1 MNKVLTGKGL
11 KRTLAA
17 LVMLT
22 LLFVQTVSV
31 LAVSDVSLTREDIA
45 TIIEE
50 TARRKNIP
58 PEILKAVAWI
68 ESRKTQFTSSGAPF
82 VSRGNRG
89 LMQINNVHTNFDSNL
104 ILYDVEYNIEAG
116 ADILLS
122 KWLDSR
128 TPVVGNRD
136 PNTLEHWYFA
146 LWAYNGWLSRN
157 NPNLHGEETYQ
168 DRVFDLIRT
177 RYGQEVSTIDW
188 SYIPVSG
195 LPQWGLHL
203 PEPSVTH
210 EGGILFF
217 QPEDRAIA
225 DVRQDLYVLKA
236 PNDDVRF
243 TLRTGDEVVIA
254 SEPHLEEGLYWYE
267 ILHSATGQ
275 RGWVAGIYL
284 KPVFVRR
291 EAADDAL
298 WSLILD
304 PDIQD
309 ETEPAQM
316 DVKDKAGENPEGITL
331 PDAEDKQQTDEVDLL
346 VMPEAT
352 GNDVQSVTDTEA
364 ILSPPHFS
372 DMINHPAREAVETL
386 TSMGVISTNDQRA
399 FRPHQAISRQEM
411 AVILDKFF
419 NFEDVTL
426 PIETL
431 VQLSDAYTDGSQT
444 SSWAL
449 AAMSRA
455 ASLGVIGGYPDG
467 AIRPLEVATREQGIV
482 MLVKSMHHSE
492 QLSEIC
498 ASQYFKD
505 GSTINHWALPAV
517 NVLLDL
523 GIFEG
528 LDHTCLNPQQELTRV
543 ELAVVLYRIHRLNNR

>member
-1 MNKVLTGKGL
+1 VSKILTGKNL

-17 LVMLT
+17 LVILILLLT
-22 LLFVQTVSV
+22 QTAAV
-31 LAVSDVSLTREDIA
+31 LAVSDVSLTREDIIV
-45 TIIEE
+45 IIEE

-58 PEILKAVAWI
+58 PEILKAIAWI
-68 ESRKTQFTSSGAPF
+68 ESRKTQFTSSGTPF

-89 LMQINNVHTNFDSNL
+89 LMQINTVHTNFDSHQ
-104 ILYDVEYNIEAG
+104 ILYDVTYNIEAG

-128 TPVVGNRD
+128 TPVVGSRD
-136 PNTLEHWYFA
+136 PNILEHWYFA

-157 NPNLHGEETYQ
+157 NPNLHGEGTYQ
-168 DRVFDLIRT
+168 DKVFDLIRT
-177 RYGQEVSTIDW
+177 RYGQEVSTVDW
-188 SYIPVSG
+188 SYIPASG
-195 LPQWGLHL
+195 LPPRGLHV
-203 PEPSVTH
+203 PEPSGTH

-243 TLRTGDEVVIA
+243 TLRAGDEVVIT
-254 SEPHLEEGLYWYE
+254 SKPHLEEGLYWYE

-304 PDIQD
+304 PDIPD
-309 ETEPAQM
+309 EAELVWM
-316 DVKDKAGENPEGITL
+316 DV
-331 PDAEDKQQTDEVDLL
+331 
-346 VMPEAT
+346 T
-352 GNDVQSVTDTEA
+352 GNDEENLEGIA
-364 ILSPPHFS
+364 LPLSEEDQKMEEVELLIMPKETANEIKSGVDINATFTPPLFS
-372 DMINHPAREAVETL
+372 DMTNHPAREAVEALTL
-386 TSMGVISTNDQRA
+386 MGVFSTNDRSE
-399 FRPHQAISRQEM
+399 FRPHQAITRQEM

-419 NFEDVTL
+419 HFEDDTL
-426 PIETL
+426 PVETL
-431 VQLSDAYTDGSQT
+431 GQLSDAYTDGRQT

-455 ASLGVIGGYPDG
+455 ATLGVIGGYPDG
-467 AIRPLEVATREQGIV
+467 TIRPLEVSTREQGMV
-482 MLVKSMHHSE
+482 MIVKSMHHSMP
-492 QLSEIC
+492 LDGIC
-498 ASQYFKD
+498 ASHYFVD
-505 GSTINHWALPAV
+505 GSAINQWALPAL

-528 LDHTCLNPQQELTRV
+528 LDHTNLNPQQGLTRV
-543 ELAVVLYRIHRLNNR
+543 ELAVVLYRIHCLNNR